1 MEHGIDVK
9 FNEQWWDFSCRDIIG
24 KSPENMDVSMDY
36 KPWNPS
42 LIHQKIAGVS
52 WDVHPHQ
59 WNRVSLDGWTD
70 HGWLGDP
77 NVRNL
82 NIYSCDLLLVTKTR
96 TRHFEA
102 HRSIPGTVSFAHFT

>member
-52 WDVHPHQ
+52 WDVPSPSMESCFIG
-59 WNRVSLDGWTD
+59 RVDGPWMA
-70 HGWLGDP
+70 W
-77 NVRNL
+77 
-82 NIYSCDLLLVTKTR
+82 
-96 TRHFEA
+96 
-102 HRSIPGTVSFAHFT
+102 RSKRAKPKHL